1 VVLSPTREFTDHVT
15 QELRYL
21 FRLSGDSTIRRYL
34 DKLVHGAH
42 IVAGTPGPIL
52 GHLAC
57 GTLALDELNTPA
69 PDEADRMFDLDFADV
84 IAQMAER

>member
-1 VVLSPTREFTDHVT
+1 MHRHWFVVAAVVLSPTREFTDHVT

-34 DKLVHGAH
+34 DKLV
-42 IVAGTPGPIL
+42 L

-84 IAQMAER
+84 IAEMAER